1 MVPQIYC
8 SVYVNSTF
16 ENTLTQTAR
25 NLLSD
30 LCIEI
35 LSVLFCFLFLSFLP
49 PARSFQF
56 LSFKILFLWALHY
69 LFHML
74 FTFKNCLS

>member
-35 LSVLFCFLFLSFLP
+35 LSVLFFFFFFLFYPQHAPFS
-49 PARSFQF
+49 S
-56 LSFKILFLWALHY
+56 Y
-69 LFHML
+69 LLKFYFSGL
-74 FTFKNCLS
+74 CIIYFTCSSH